1 MVPGWCSRVSR
12 APGDGAAGEGSGAA
26 WFKGRFVELADGKG
40 GLFDTE
46 RGVELTAML
55 GFSGNT
61 HVLVLVSPSDQSGPY
76 SFERLELNTTE
87 RSAVTQLAEGIDPH
101 RTSAAATFL
110 DDPPRSSTQP
120 HDLTRAMAPAVA
132 VAALVAL
139 VVVLVIGRLWRRHA
153 LR

>member
-1 MVPGWCSRVSR
+1 VEVTG
-12 APGDGAAGEGSGAA
+12 GEP
-26 WFKGRFVELADGKG
+26 

-55 GFSGNT
+55 GFSGNR

-101 RTSAAATFL
+101 QISAAATFL

-120 HDLTRAMAPAVA
+120 HDLTKAMAPVVG

-139 VVVLVIGRLWRRHA
+139 MVVLVIGRLWRRHA